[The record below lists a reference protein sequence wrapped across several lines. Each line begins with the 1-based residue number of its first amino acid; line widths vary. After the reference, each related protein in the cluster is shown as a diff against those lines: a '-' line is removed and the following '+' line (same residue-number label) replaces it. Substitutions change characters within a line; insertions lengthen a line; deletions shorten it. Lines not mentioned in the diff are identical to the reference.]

1 MQQLTIVGTN
11 STLTITPKKKKV
23 GVKTS
28 PFPRIFL
35 FRLSLPLILQRK
47 PPRALLLLPVLLFW
61 VCMSSHRKSRELQK
75 LAKIKTA
82 MANVQA
88 NFQRDKKTCVYVC
101 TAEWSFSEAP
111 RFTSSFSFFF
121 FFLLV
126 EQRSTMKNII
136 HKGLSGTV
144 PFFFFLHHTAS
155 HSSFFFSLF
164 LFPSFASFFLFFF
177 LIANARTLHS
187 SKKKKWKKNKTTK
200 VKATS
205 KHTHTHTHEKRK
217 KIKCTFFSE
226 SKRKRSSREGEKK
239 AHN

>member
-11 STLTITPKKKKV
+11 STLTITPKKKV

-155 HSSFFFSLF
+155 HSSFFF
-164 LFPSFASFFLFFF
+164 FFLSSSSLVSLHSFYFFF
-177 LIANARTLHS
+177 
-187 SKKKKWKKNKTTK
+187 
-200 VKATS
+200 
-205 KHTHTHTHEKRK
+205 
-217 KIKCTFFSE
+217 
-226 SKRKRSSREGEKK
+226 
-239 AHN
+239 